1 MDSNKTA
8 SGGISFS
15 GLLLIVFIV
24 LRLTNV
30 IKWSWLWVLAPLWVP
45 IILFVIIFAVF
56 VLINK

>member
-1 MDSNKTA
+1 MDSNKAA

-15 GLLLIVFIV
+15 GLLLIAFIV

-45 IILFVIIFAVF
+45 IVLFIIILAVSAW
-56 VLINK
+56 INK